1 MVIIRLS
8 NTFNIIKIL
17 FVVVGQMGEG
27 EGVKS
32 NTSEQ
37 CEIIQTKILPHTY
50 RVYHK
55 FGYLTICLFVNLY
68 TLCSIEI
75 QRLFPEVQNAT

>member
-1 MVIIRLS
+1 MIIIRLS

-27 EGVKS
+27 EGVKR

-37 CEIIQTKILPHTY
+37 YEMLQTKILPNTH
-50 RVYHK
+50 RVYLK
-55 FGYLTICLFVNLY
+55 FVCV
-68 TLCSIEI
+68 TLC
-75 QRLFPEVQNAT
+75 L